1 MNSCDHFCQK
11 EDEKADDAPEDFSLD
26 QNEGEMDFSLPS
38 KKKKKKK
45 VILTE
50 GDDFPTEE
58 GGKFSKK
65 CGQFC
70 QYGNVLLH
78 SVGNRPGGHQVEIN
92 SFWK

>member
-1 MNSCDHFCQK
+1 MNSCDHFSQK
-11 EDEKADDAPEDFSLD
+11 EEEKADDAPEDFSLD

-50 GDDFPTEE
+50 GDDLPTEE
-58 GGKFSKK
+58 GVNSRE
-65 CGQFC
+65 
-70 QYGNVLLH
+70 NVH
-78 SVGNRPGGHQVEIN
+78 FVIVDRKMYCYTVNETARVVTN

>member
-1 MNSCDHFCQK
+1 M
-11 EDEKADDAPEDFSLD
+11 D

-58 GGKFSKK
+58 GGRQLRSIFFSYKQKF
-65 CGQFC
+65 C
-70 QYGNVLLH
+70 
-78 SVGNRPGGHQVEIN
+78 NRPGWGQ
-92 SFWK
+92 